1 MTRSIPPLARLMT
14 LLLGLTGAASA
25 LAQDAT
31 FAGGWALQPAAST
44 LSFQS
49 VKNEATV
56 EPSGFATLTGSIAE
70 DGTATVQIALDSVDT
85 KIDLRNVRMRFLFF
99 ETFKFPQATISTRL
113 DPALLADLP
122 TKRRMTI
129 ALPYTLDLHGVTM
142 ERTAD
147 VTVTLITD
155 SLVNV
160 SSVGTIPVQAAD
172 FDLSGGITKLQE
184 AAKVKILP
192 AGSVTFDFMFER
204 TGTAAVAA
212 AEPAPPTTTAPI
224 LAPAALETTGNFDT
238 EACLGRFEILSKAGN
253 ISFRSASARLN
264 LDGSA
269 ILDNL
274 FDIVSRCPDMTLEI
288 GGHTDTDGSDATNLA
303 LSEKRAASVIAYLVT
318 KGIPAARL
326 QPRGYGEA
334 TPLVANDTAANMARN
349 RRIEFK
355 VLN

>member
-1 MTRSIPPLARLMT
+1 MTLFARMPTPLAA
-14 LLLGLTGAASA
+14 LLFGLALSGPA
-25 LAQDAT
+25 LAQSDP
-31 FAGGWALQPAAST
+31 FAGGWT
-44 LSFQS
+44 LRAEGSSLGFQT
-49 VKNEATV
+49 VKNDTKV
-56 EPSGFATLTGSIAE
+56 EQSGFATFTGTISDSGDAE
-70 DGTATVQIALDSVDT
+70 IHIPLDSVDT

-99 ETFKFPQATISTRL
+99 ETFKFPQATITARL

-122 TKRRMTI
+122 TKRRLTV

-142 ERTAD
+142 DRTAD

-172 FDLSGGITKLQE
+172 FALTEGITKLQE

-204 TGTAAVAA
+204 AGTAAVAA
-212 AEPAPPTTTAPI
+212 TEPATI
-224 LAPAALETTGNFDT
+224 LAPAAPETTALETTGNFDT
-238 EACLGRFEILSKAGN
+238 EACLGRFEILSNAGN

-288 GGHTDTDGSDATNLA
+288 GGHTDDVGGEAINLT
-303 LSEKRAASVIAYLVT
+303 LSEKRAASVVAYLVA
-318 KGIPAARL
+318 KGIPATRL

-334 TPLVANDTAANMARN
+334 TPLVPNDSAANMARN